1 MIRMQL
7 FDFSIIF
14 MIKYGIMQNI
24 RNVVAT
30 MAIENMYLNRDFISE
45 LIKVDKGEKTTE
57 ELRQEVLKKYVG

>member
-1 MIRMQL
+1 MDVKNTR
-7 FDFSIIF
+7 
-14 MIKYGIMQNI
+14 KMQNI

-45 LIKVDKGEKTTE
+45 LIQVDKGEKTTE

>member
-1 MIRMQL
+1 MIIMDVKNTR
-7 FDFSIIF
+7 
-14 MIKYGIMQNI
+14 KMQNI

-45 LIKVDKGEKTTE
+45 LIQVDKGEKTTE

>member
-1 MIRMQL
+1 MDVKNTR
-7 FDFSIIF
+7 
-14 MIKYGIMQNI
+14 KMQNI

-45 LIKVDKGEKTTE
+45 LTQVDKGEKTTE

>member
-1 MIRMQL
+1 MDVKNTR
-7 FDFSIIF
+7 
-14 MIKYGIMQNI
+14 KMQNI

>member
-1 MIRMQL
+1 MDVKNTR
-7 FDFSIIF
+7 
-14 MIKYGIMQNI
+14 KMQNT

-45 LIKVDKGEKTTE
+45 LIQVDKGEKTTE